1 MRGKQAPKRLI
12 KPDAKYR
19 SETVAKLTNYV
30 MRDGKKSTAQ
40 KIVYGALELI
50 SEKTK
55 KDPIEVFDE
64 ALKNVMPQVEVK
76 SRRVGGANYQIPI
89 PVRGERRIMLGF
101 RWIID
106 AANAVK
112 GRSMSEKLGNEIVS
126 AAAGEGNAVKKKMDV
141 HRMAE
146 ANRAFAHFAR

>member
-12 KPDAKYR
+12 KPDAKYS

-76 SRRVGGANYQIPI
+76 SRRVGGANYQIPT

-112 GRSMSEKLGNEIVS
+112 GRSMAEKLGNEIVS